1 VSSDIKKRVLKDL
14 ISHLQDKGKVPKLD
28 DLKTPSGQFEYTG
41 SMLPEY
47 PIGITPAFK
56 ELLEK
61 IQKAPSRKPRG
72 TEGEFYPAKIKRSPA
87 SPANPLIIGTRT
99 PTRPRSPKLKQQG
112 TERNIAE
119 MQEKDAAEGSTIV
132 IANPKGG
139 DSPIRDALAARVAR
153 LGTGVKPRTTLQTTP
168 QNPSNIDLTPD
179 QIKQKN
185 QLERGIEKLQR
196 EKNKLSSDVTAQSRG
211 SLDPPVTT
219 QTVKRPPLEPGQ
231 MKRFDEDAVRILPSE
246 RLGTVK
252 GPSGNIDSI
261 LAIDNSVDDL
271 RNTIK
276 NQRKRLQD
284 LREEYKNTN
293 TENLGN
299 VGKDVI
305 ETNKKQIQKR
315 GKALQRAIDQNIQ
328 KGRDLRKRKNRI
340 MRDEADLR
348 KTEKLEELR
357 TEYKTTRSKYT
368 KRRIENQ
375 AAQINSTANK
385 KARAQTVENDVKKGH
400 EIDKE
405 IKNKVDKINEIQP
418 VKPEFRAPDET
429 GIAGINKKL
438 EELRIE
444 YITATPAR
452 RKQIQERAAELNFTP
467 IEEVDRKT
475 ITGDMTKILREKIS
489 PDSPPR
495 IIKEDQAQRQLP
507 FQIPPRT
514 RKEPVDDIDVFP
526 NVVGKSDDPRN
537 PVEKQRI
544 DAPFGPDPKNEDEVF
559 QFEYQKAID
568 EGDSHFEAIEKAEDK
583 VDEIF
588 GKGLTPSQIRDMSLS
603 SSVDYED
610 TQSVRE
616 LARKAIAETDESA
629 SDMAEAI
636 LQSEVPLHK
645 IIKKKGGQVGKPKR
659 KIKKTM
665 RGNDLVAMMYD

>member
-1 VSSDIKKRVLKDL
+1 MSSIKKRVLKDL
-14 ISHLQDKGKVPKLD
+14 ISHLQDKGKVPKLTD
-28 DLKTPSGQFEYTG
+28 IQTPSGQFEYTG

-61 IQKAPSRKPRG
+61 IKKAPSRKPR
-72 TEGEFYPAKIKRSPA
+72 EPGEFYPPKIKRSPA

-196 EKNKLSSDVTAQSRG
+196 EKNELSSDVTAQSRG

-305 ETNKKQIQKR
+305 ETTKKRIQKR

-340 MRDEADLR
+340 MRDESDLR
-348 KTEKLEELR
+348 KTKKLEELR
-357 TEYKTTRSKYT
+357 TEYKTATPA
-368 KRRIENQ
+368 RREQIQKQ
-375 AAQINSTANK
+375 AAQINSTTNK

-400 EIDKE
+400 KIDKE

-418 VKPEFRAPDET
+418 VKPEFRDPDET
-429 GIAGINKKL
+429 GIAGI
-438 EELRIE
+438 
-444 YITATPAR
+444 
-452 RKQIQERAAELNFTP
+452 TP
-467 IEEVDRKT
+467 IEEVDQKT
-475 ITGDMTKILREKIS
+475 VTGEMRKILREKIS
-489 PDSPPR
+489 PDSPPPL
-495 IIKEDQAQRQLP
+495 IRQDSDVQLRLP

-636 LQSEVPLHK
+636 LQSEVPLDK

>member
-1 VSSDIKKRVLKDL
+1 MSSIKKRVLKDL
-14 ISHLQDKGKVPKLD
+14 ISHLQDKGKVPKLTD
-28 DLKTPSGQFEYTG
+28 IQTPSGQFEYTG

-61 IQKAPSRKPRG
+61 IKKAPSRKPR
-72 TEGEFYPAKIKRSPA
+72 EPGEFYPPKIKRSPA

-112 TERNIAE
+112 TERNIAD
-119 MQEKDAAEGSTIV
+119 MQAKDAAEGSTIV

-153 LGTGVKPRTTLQTTP
+153 LGTGVKPRTTVQTTP

-196 EKNKLSSDVTAQSRG
+196 EKNELSSDVTAQSRG

-305 ETNKKQIQKR
+305 ETTKKRIQKR

-340 MRDEADLR
+340 MRDESDLR
-348 KTEKLEELR
+348 KTKKLEELR
-357 TEYKTTRSKYT
+357 TEYKTATPA
-368 KRRIENQ
+368 RREQIQKQ
-375 AAQINSTANK
+375 AAQINSTTNK

-400 EIDKE
+400 KIDKE

-418 VKPEFRAPDET
+418 VKPEFRDPDET
-429 GIAGINKKL
+429 GIAGI
-438 EELRIE
+438 
-444 YITATPAR
+444 
-452 RKQIQERAAELNFTP
+452 TP
-467 IEEVDRKT
+467 IEEVDQKT
-475 ITGDMTKILREKIS
+475 VTGEMRKILREKIS
-489 PDSPPR
+489 PDSPPPL
-495 IIKEDQAQRQLP
+495 IRQDSDVQLRLP

-636 LQSEVPLHK
+636 LQSEVPLDK

>member
-1 VSSDIKKRVLKDL
+1 MSSIKKRVLKDL
-14 ISHLQDKGKVPKLD
+14 ISHLQDKGKVPKLTD
-28 DLKTPSGQFEYTG
+28 IQTPSGQFEYTG

-61 IQKAPSRKPRG
+61 IKKAPSRKPR
-72 TEGEFYPAKIKRSPA
+72 EPGEFYPPKIKRSPA

-153 LGTGVKPRTTLQTTP
+153 LGTGVKPRTTVQTTP
-168 QNPSNIDLTPD
+168 QNPSNIDLTPK
-179 QIKQKN
+179 QIKQRNK
-185 QLERGIEKLQR
+185 LENDIEKLQR

-305 ETNKKQIQKR
+305 ETTKKRIQKR

-340 MRDEADLR
+340 MRDESDLR
-348 KTEKLEELR
+348 KTKKLEELR
-357 TEYKTTRSKYT
+357 TEYKTATPA
-368 KRRIENQ
+368 RREQIQKQ
-375 AAQINSTANK
+375 AAQINSTTNK

-400 EIDKE
+400 KIDKE

-418 VKPEFRAPDET
+418 VKPEFRDPDET
-429 GIAGINKKL
+429 GIAGI
-438 EELRIE
+438 
-444 YITATPAR
+444 
-452 RKQIQERAAELNFTP
+452 TP
-467 IEEVDRKT
+467 IEEVDQKT
-475 ITGDMTKILREKIS
+475 VTGEMRKILREKIS
-489 PDSPPR
+489 PDSPPPL
-495 IIKEDQAQRQLP
+495 IRQDSDVQLRLP

-636 LQSEVPLHK
+636 LQSEVPLDK